1 MWRQRS
7 VQIICTAAYS
17 VIVLSQDCMAPVE
30 RTDYMHSCIQCYRV
44 ITRLSGASGAYR
56 LYAQLHTVLSCY
68 HKTVWRQRSIQI
80 ICTAAYGVITR
91 LSGARGAYLSVLM
104 AVTWLQGKTACMHL
118 FVFAPKHMHTH
129 THTHSRPRTLTLSH
143 TCTQTH
149 ITCTPIHTHS
159 HTDTHR
165 HTDTTHTQ
173 HTHTQPTPASTRG
186 SHYMPQR
193 QTQLSPIKQPQVC
206 VCF

>member
-1 MWRQRS
+1 M
-7 VQIICTAAYS
+7 I
-17 VIVLSQDCMAPVE
+17 
-30 RTDYMHSCIQCYRV
+30 RTSFLKGDSFNPR
-44 ITRLSGASGAYR
+44 TRLCGARGAYR

-68 HKTVWRQRSIQI
+68 HKTVWRQRSVQI

-149 ITCTPIHTHS
+149 ITRIHMYTHKHTPPHTCTQTHITCTPIHTHS